1 MNINILIADELYQQ
15 MKSEG
20 KRIRGSIGLI
30 TDNSADFNR
39 HSNARTKPL
48 AMLKLPHGCASIR
61 KDSVRLNL
69 YTNPAQEQKLPS
81 KIMEEESRQAVD
93 FFFSYDL
100 QDLSRVAKKA
110 MDRSK
115 AAGKRPPRRPDLEM
129 EPAR

>member
-1 MNINILIADELYQQ
+1 MNINLIIADELYQLL
-15 MKSEG
+15 KKEG

-69 YTNPAQEQKLPS
+69 YADPTKEDKLPS
-81 KIMEEESRQAVD
+81 KIMEEESKQAVD
-93 FFFSYDL
+93 FFFNYDL
-100 QDLSRVAKKA
+100 QDLARVAKEA

-115 AAGKRPPRRPDLEM
+115 AAGAKTQFKPTKN
-129 EPAR
+129 A